1 MVDNRTYA
9 VMFESA
15 GRWRARRSS
24 VPGWG
29 TEYRRCSCSL
39 LNTSQST
46 RSRTSGSRCRS
57 SGRSSISSRH
67 THASSSHQ
75 PARMPPYFVGTSF
88 EACKTV
94 SPWVCLLGT
103 HTHTHRHPETRYIE
117 EEKKKKNHCLEK
129 LYSFQVQ
136 NWDCGCV
143 YQMEAAE
150 KKILIIDC
158 QPVQNIVQ
166 ISCYLQSKVLSAH
179 VVFFSFFF
187 FLLMFSCE
195 QFDQLLYSFLMSH
208 FLPRGPS
215 AHSAAFPLHI
225 IRHVRETR
233 NKVRRSNNSEK

>member
-9 VMFESA
+9 VMLESA

-103 HTHTHRHPETRYIE
+103 HTHTQTPRDEIYWRG
-117 EEKKKKNHCLEK
+117 KKKK
-129 LYSFQVQ
+129 
-136 NWDCGCV
+136 
-143 YQMEAAE
+143 
-150 KKILIIDC
+150 KITVWKNCTRFKSRIGIADVC
-158 QPVQNIVQ
+158 TRW
-166 ISCYLQSKVLSAH
+166 K
-179 VVFFSFFF
+179 
-187 FLLMFSCE
+187 
-195 QFDQLLYSFLMSH
+195 
-208 FLPRGPS
+208 PRRKR
-215 AHSAAFPLHI
+215 FW
-225 IRHVRETR
+225 
-233 NKVRRSNNSEK
+233 

>member
-1 MVDNRTYA
+1 MSQQWSEQYLQSSHAR
-9 VMFESA
+9 EQQPPA
-15 GRWRARRSS
+15 GPHA
-24 VPGWG
+24 
-29 TEYRRCSCSL
+29 SL
-39 LNTSQST
+39 L
-46 RSRTSGSRCRS
+46 CRHELRGLQDS
-57 SGRSSISSRH
+57 KPMGLPVRN
-67 THASSSHQ
+67 
-75 PARMPPYFVGTSF
+75 
-88 EACKTV
+88 
-94 SPWVCLLGT
+94 T
-103 HTHTHRHPETRYIE
+103 HTHTETRYIE

-179 VVFFSFFF
+179 LVFFSFFF